1 MKTIQIKDYVANDVT
16 ANAVITN
23 FNNNKLIIKKDTGIG
38 GTTSVLNITNK
49 NVIIISPLSG
59 MIATK
64 EHKRQPHQ
72 MFIYQDSK
80 DRWHYYEKEIQY
92 GTETIVLNT
101 TPEQII
107 ELRKNNP
114 SLFKLVMDIP
124 FFVDESQVYSESD
137 YRKSMNAFYDILFN
151 HHRGGYTL
159 STATPTF
166 RNLDI
171 PKHALDNME
180 LITLERSER
189 RLKPISIAPLKNY
202 WNFIKEHCEK
212 GNKVVLF
219 TNDINKIKNIQN
231 ADNFNYKVQLLVGET
246 LAVKTSAIKT
256 KSLEH
261 QHMLDKSKVD
271 KDADL
276 YILSTKYLIGF
287 DLEFDAA
294 IGIIMDEA
302 SEVDCF
308 NVNQIVQAYGR
319 VRKKV
324 VDAMVF
330 YIAISKNPNQETLSL
345 ENNILAI
352 DYDANYLNNIQPL
365 ISEINQIQSYPL
377 PNLIQSL
384 KAYDFDVRI
393 IDNPSES
400 LSDSRVDIASK
411 YRNLI
416 QQEKKDTIFLGKEL
430 VKVYTKIKG
439 DDNNYNGYTEKHLL
453 LWAAA
458 YIALATES
466 KYLLDYEP
474 QRYDRLLLRAKT
486 FIDVNDL
493 EYPTRMTELDR
504 ITKFRVSEKAV
515 SIAKKEG
522 ALCELKLKKQLI
534 KDENQ
539 KLKEIEVLNET
550 VYTEQSNLWYDD
562 KFKKAKQI
570 INSLYC
576 IYLVEHGLYSDDTK
590 RIIHGFSVVS
600 ECLIDD
606 YTEAL
611 SDTCNLDVAELLK
624 DDTKKDLEHITKE
637 YAYLLKRNQVFK
649 NSNQKI
655 ATKLKKLKGWENYN
669 QKEIKQIMDKAT
681 SIKTSLIECKHGVR
695 NTIKMNTYS
704 LSTQLERHRY
714 YILSLLSL
722 ACAGHTFGFKTTSR
736 DNRIFN
742 TATKTTRQLRPYTPY
757 ELIQCDIRSAFASFL
772 DEMVGSNIALNVYS
786 NIMNSHEVDRDTA
799 KTLYNSM
806 LNDYKRNPTD
816 ARTFFKSCG
825 YTKEQVDKIIAITSK
840 EKGSFYRAMTQ
851 KEEAIIKKFRYEN
864 KLDETSVRLHDALL
878 IYNEPKNRNL
888 ITSID
893 NCLFDVKVL

>member
-1 MKTIQIKDYVANDVT
+1 MKTIQIKNYVANDET

-38 GTTSVLNITNK
+38 GTTSVLNITDK

-80 DRWHYYEKEIQY
+80 DRWRDYEEKIQY

-107 ELRKNNP
+107 ELRRNNP
-114 SLFKLVMDIP
+114 SLFKRMMDIP
-124 FFVDESQVYSESD
+124 FFVDEFQVYSESD

-151 HHRGGYTL
+151 HHRGCYTL

-231 ADNFNYKVQLLVGET
+231 TDNFNYKVQLLVGET
-246 LAVKTSAIKT
+246 LAVKTSAMKT

-261 QHMLDKSKVD
+261 QYMLDKSKVD
-271 KDADL
+271 KNADL

-294 IGIIMDEA
+294 IGIIMDEP
-302 SEVDCF
+302 SVVDCF
-308 NVNQIVQAYGR
+308 NVNQVVQAYGR

-324 VDAMVF
+324 IEAMVF
-330 YIAISKNPNQETLSL
+330 YNAISENPNQETLGL
-345 ENNILAI
+345 ETNIHAI
-352 DYDANYLNNIQPL
+352 KYDTNYLNNIQPF

-377 PNLIQSL
+377 PNLIKSL

-393 IDNPSES
+393 VDNESES
-400 LSDSRVDIASK
+400 LSNTKVDIANN

-416 QQEKKDTIFLGKEL
+416 QQEKSDTTFLGKEL
-430 VKVYTKIKG
+430 VKVFNKIKG
-439 DDNNYNGYTEKHLL
+439 DDKNYNGYTEKHLL

-458 YIALATES
+458 YIALVTKS

-474 QRYDRLLLRAKT
+474 QRYERLLVRAKT

-493 EYPTRMTELDR
+493 EYPTKMTELDR

-522 ALCELKLKKQLI
+522 ALCELQPKTQFI
-534 KDENQ
+534 KDENLQ
-539 KLKEIEVLNET
+539 LKEIDVLSET
-550 VYTEQSNLWYDD
+550 LYTEQSNLWFDD

-576 IYLVEHGLYSDDTK
+576 IYLVDHDKYSDETK

-600 ECLIDD
+600 ECLIYD
-606 YTEAL
+606 YIQAL
-611 SDTCNLDVAELLK
+611 SKAANLDVAEILK
-624 DDTKKDLEHITKE
+624 DDNKKDLEQVTNE
-637 YAYLLKRNQVFK
+637 YAYLLRRNQVFK

-655 ATKLKKLKGWENYN
+655 VTKLTKLMGYENYN
-669 QKEIKQIMDKAT
+669 QKEINQIMDKA
-681 SIKTSLIECKHGVR
+681 SAIKTSLIECKHGVR

-704 LSTQLERHRY
+704 LSTQIERHRY
-714 YILSLLSL
+714 YVLSLLSL
-722 ACAGHTFGFKTTSR
+722 ACAGHTFGFKTTNR

-757 ELIQCDIRSAFASFL
+757 ELIQCDIKSAFASFL

-816 ARTFFKSCG
+816 AKAFFRSCG
-825 YTKEQVDKIIAITSK
+825 YTKEQVDKIIAVTSK

-851 KEEAIIKKFRYEN
+851 MEEAILKKFKYEN

-888 ITSID
+888 ITRID